1 MGDTFKLQSVL
12 NHRGL
17 LEDQARQ
24 RLAAT
29 LNDER
34 ALRERFVQEHEALAQ
49 LQTELRRKQMHGVS
63 IQDLL
68 LYEAHIEHRGR
79 VLRYLTQECEDMER
93 EVAACR
99 LDLCKVS
106 QDRQLLE
113 QLKTKHEVAE
123 HQRQMQR
130 ETRVLD
136 EIALQVRGRA

>member
-79 VLRYLTQECEDMER
+79 VLRYLTKECEDMER

-123 HQRQMQR
+123 HQMQMQR